1 MQVLSGQYSIVISP
15 KSGWAVFGQ
24 TLVNSGQRM
33 VIGEIIHRL
42 RKEKKMTL
50 VELAE
55 KSGVALATLSRV
67 ENGRMTGT
75 LSSHMKICKALE
87 IDIIELYKDLSLS
100 KKAVEIRSRKAQL
113 EVSFHSKNVSSQM
126 LIQNAMNKKMTPF
139 MIKINKGGSTHKE
152 ATKSGVE
159 KFIYIAAGKIEAVIG
174 EEKYHLVKG
183 ETLYFDSSAPHYFK
197 NTGLGDASLVCVVC
211 PPLI

>member
-1 MQVLSGQYSIVISP
+1 MH
-15 KSGWAVFGQ
+15 
-24 TLVNSGQRM
+24 
-33 VIGEIIHRL
+33 IGEIIHRL
-42 RKEKKMTL
+42 RKERKMTL
-50 VELAE
+50 VELSD

-75 LSSHMKICKALE
+75 LNSHMKICKALE
-87 IDIIELYKDLSLS
+87 IDITELYKDLSLS
-100 KKAVEIRSRKAQL
+100 KKEVEIRTRKTQL

-126 LIQNAMNKKMTPF
+126 LTQNALNKKMTPF
-139 MIKINKGGSTHKE
+139 MIRISKGGSTHKE
-152 ATKSGVE
+152 TTKPGVE

-174 EEKYHLVKG
+174 EEKYHIIKG

-197 NTGLGDASLVCVVC
+197 NVGSGEATLICVVC